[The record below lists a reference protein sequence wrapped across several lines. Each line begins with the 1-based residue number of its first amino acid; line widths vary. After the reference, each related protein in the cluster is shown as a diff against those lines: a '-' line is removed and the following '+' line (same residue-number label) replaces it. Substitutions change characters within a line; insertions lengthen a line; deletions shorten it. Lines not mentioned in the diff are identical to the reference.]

1 MTELE
6 HYTPRALVEATPH
19 APGAL
24 PVGAANV
31 RAWVDTYTY
40 AAEFAAAVVDTPFV
54 PDSYRP
60 KIDPRASAEE
70 RAAARDVA
78 IATAATAIVYGAGIG
93 FDNPV
98 QALQNVYVV
107 KGRPALYADAMVAVV
122 QAAGHEIWVE
132 DLTDSRAVVCGRRR
146 GGREERAVF
155 TMDQARKA
163 GYANRNDNYGKDP
176 QAMLYARAAGRLCKR
191 IAQAELKG
199 FVTMEEI
206 LDGDVEDGIAE
217 APAMP
222 RTVVRA
228 ALEASPPAE
237 APAAATPAA
246 RPRKKAAA
254 ARPAAAPTGQQGRP
268 PLPGQ
273 DSPAAAAT
281 SATRPAPARP
291 SSRPPLP
298 GETGELVSSEQL
310 TAMSTAFT
318 AAGLVDRAECRA
330 YVETVV
336 GHAVT
341 DPAKLTTAEAAA
353 VISALQAPTADGEP
367 VDDAGDGEQG
377 VLDGDEDDGSAES

>member
-1 MTELE
+1 MTDLE
-6 HYTPRALVEATPH
+6 HYTPRALVEPTVH

-24 PVGAANV
+24 PAGAANV

-40 AAEFAAAVVDTPFV
+40 AVEFASQVIDTPFV
-54 PDSYRP
+54 PDSYRSRIP
-60 KIDPRASAEE
+60 ERASLED
-70 RAAARDVA
+70 RQAAREVA

-146 GGREERAVF
+146 GGREERV
-155 TMDQARKA
+155 TITIDMARKA
-163 GYANRNDNYGKDP
+163 GWTARNDNYGKDP

-199 FVTMEEI
+199 FVTMEEVH
-206 LDGDVEDGIAE
+206 DGDDELAAE

-228 ALEASPPAE
+228 ALEAAPSAE
-237 APAAATPAA
+237 PAALAA

-254 ARPAAAPTGQQGRP
+254 AARPTGEQPRP

-273 DSPAAAAT
+273 DSKPSTASAA
-281 SATRPAPARP
+281 RPSPARP

-341 DPAKLTTAEAAA
+341 DPTKLTTAEADA
-353 VISALQAPTADGEP
+353 VITALQEPAADGEP

-377 VLDGDEDDGSAES
+377 VLDPDDGDGSAES